1 MAIAWLAVV
10 PWTEVIKAA
19 PAVIENAKK
28 LWNSVFKK
36 PLSPPP
42 PITTGEKIL
51 SVEAQAL
58 FDLELRISEVELH
71 VGDLDTQMRASSE
84 LIKALAD
91 QNGQLISRIE
101 TNRRRIF
108 WLIVATAV
116 TSVVS
121 VACLLLVLTRIES

>member
-1 MAIAWLAVV
+1 MAIAWLAAV

-19 PAVIENAKK
+19 PTVIENAKK
-28 LWNSVFKK
+28 LWNSVSKK
-36 PLSPPP
+36 PLPTSP

-51 SVEAQAL
+51 SNEAQAIVV
-58 FDLELRISEVELH
+58 LESRISDVEVH

-101 TNRRRIF
+101 ANRRLVVR
-108 WLIVATAV
+108 LIGATVA

-121 VACLLLVLTRIES
+121 VACFLLVLTRS

>member
-1 MAIAWLAVV
+1 MAIAWLAAV

-28 LWNSVFKK
+28 LWNSVSKK
-36 PLSPPP
+36 PLSPPS

-51 SVEAQAL
+51 SAEAQAL
-58 FDLELRISEVELH
+58 SNLVLRISEVELH

-84 LIKALAD
+84 LIKTLAD

-101 TNRRRIF
+101 TNRRRVF
-108 WLIVATAV
+108 WLIVATAA

-121 VACLLLVLTRIES
+121 VTCLLLVLTRSGS

>member
-1 MAIAWLAVV
+1 MAIAWLALV

-28 LWNSVFKK
+28 LWNSVSKK
-36 PLSPPP
+36 PLPTPP

-51 SVEAQAL
+51 SVEAETIAVM
-58 FDLELRISEVELH
+58 ESRISDMEVH

-84 LIKALAD
+84 LIKTLAD

-101 TNRRRIF
+101 ANRRLVV
-108 WLIVATAV
+108 WLIVATAA

-121 VACLLLVLTRIES
+121 VACLFLVLTRS